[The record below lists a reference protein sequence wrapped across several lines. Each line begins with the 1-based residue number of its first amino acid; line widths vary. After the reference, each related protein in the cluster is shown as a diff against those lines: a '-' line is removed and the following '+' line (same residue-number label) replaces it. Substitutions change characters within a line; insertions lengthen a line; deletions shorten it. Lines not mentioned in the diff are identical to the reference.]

1 MNFLGQTTIIK
12 SIGVLSKNLYKK
24 KVETI
29 GFILLELLL
38 GSISL
43 FVFSACA
50 VAEMKT
56 ESGNIPYF
64 CSIVEIIEAISI
76 LILTKMILLNESEN
90 KIDRKLNL
98 KYISI
103 WIITFIGIVIISKSV
118 DILVINNLK
127 SSFYNIMGRMS
138 EFSLVRAVIMY
149 LCLSMIVA
157 IPMYLIS
164 YTRFNIVKG
173 NNEISLITA
182 LKSFFRNI
190 LVILIFWILDKSIE
204 VLSLILIS
212 KYYLICGAICSITYA
227 LYLALVVSSAYVSVE
242 NDLQKY
248 DKNAC

>member
-1 MNFLGQTTIIK
+1 
-12 SIGVLSKNLYKK
+12 
-24 KVETI
+24 
-29 GFILLELLL
+29 
-38 GSISL
+38 
-43 FVFSACA
+43 
-50 VAEMKT
+50 
-56 ESGNIPYF
+56 
-64 CSIVEIIEAISI
+64 
-76 LILTKMILLNESEN
+76 
-90 KIDRKLNL
+90 
-98 KYISI
+98 
-103 WIITFIGIVIISKSV
+103 
-118 DILVINNLK
+118 
-127 SSFYNIMGRMS
+127 MGRMS

-212 KYYLICGAICSITYA
+212 KYYLIFGAICSITSA

>member
-149 LCLSMIVA
+149 LCL
-157 IPMYLIS
+157 IS

-212 KYYLICGAICSITYA
+212 KYYLICGAICSITSA